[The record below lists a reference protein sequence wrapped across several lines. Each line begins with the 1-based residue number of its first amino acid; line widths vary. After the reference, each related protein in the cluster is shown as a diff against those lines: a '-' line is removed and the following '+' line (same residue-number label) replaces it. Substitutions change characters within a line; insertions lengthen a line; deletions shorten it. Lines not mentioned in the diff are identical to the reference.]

1 MEAVA
6 GQETLSLGQ
15 LYGGAKLL
23 HDPLGERYI
32 IAKMI
37 RLQKA
42 VAGLNQ
48 AGGLEN
54 QKKADA
60 LREILTALLSMRE
73 EWRHANCL

>member
-1 MEAVA
+1 M
-6 GQETLSLGQ
+6 SLVQ

-23 HDPLGERYI
+23 YDPLGEQYI
-32 IAKMI
+32 IAKII
-37 RLQKA
+37 RLQGV
-42 VAGLNQ
+42 VAGLNR

-60 LREILTALLSMRE
+60 MRDVLTALLFMRE